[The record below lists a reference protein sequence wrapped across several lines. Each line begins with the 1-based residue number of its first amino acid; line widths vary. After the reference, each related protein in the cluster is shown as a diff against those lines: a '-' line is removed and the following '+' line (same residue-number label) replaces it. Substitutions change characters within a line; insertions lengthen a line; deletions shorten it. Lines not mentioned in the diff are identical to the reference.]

1 MKPGIRLTSCLFAV
15 LPLTAALADGPADE
29 LLGQWYTED
38 DDSKVLV
45 VKKNGKYYGR
55 IIWLDEPLYHKD
67 HVEAGKPKH
76 DRKNRDKSLQWR
88 PIIGLQVLKDFKYD
102 AGDRLWDSG
111 TIYDPDVGKTYK
123 CEIKFK
129 TDPEA
134 EGGKSLNL
142 KGYIGIPTF
151 GRTTV
156 WRRVPKDDLEE
167 TD

>member
-1 MKPGIRLTSCLFAV
+1 MRLV
-15 LPLTAALADGPADE
+15 LALTFSTLAALPFTAAHADGPADQ

-38 DDSKVLV
+38 NGSKVLV
-45 VKKNGKYYGR
+45 VKRNGKYYGK
-55 IIWLDEPLYHKD
+55 IIWLDEPLYEKGHE
-67 HVEAGKPKH
+67 EAGKPKH
-76 DRKNRDKSLQWR
+76 DRKNRDKSLTKR

-102 AGDRLWDSG
+102 AGDRVWDSG

-134 EGGKSLNL
+134 EGGRCLSLR
-142 KGYIGIPTF
+142 GYIGIPAL
-151 GRTTV
+151 GRTTE
-156 WRRVPKDDLEE
+156 WFRVPKDELEE